1 MHDISTFINE
11 HKNLCKQILSITN
24 LEECTLSRE
33 QLSRI
38 HFELYGVPP
47 KDTYTRKIIC
57 ENIKT
62 ILNKYIKVNGGL

>member
-1 MHDISTFINE
+1 MHDISTFINK
-11 HKNLCKQILSITN
+11 HKNLCRKILAIRE
-24 LEECTLSRE
+24 LDECKLSRE
-33 QLSRI
+33 KLSRI

>member
-1 MHDISTFINE
+1 MRDISIFINE
-11 HKNLCKQILSITN
+11 HKDICRQILSIMK
-24 LEECTLSRE
+24 LEECALSRE
-33 QLSRI
+33 QLSKI
-38 HFELYGVPP
+38 HFELYGIPP

>member
-1 MHDISTFINE
+1 MHNISTFINE
-11 HKNLCKQILSITN
+11 HKDICRQILAIRE
-24 LEECTLSRE
+24 LEECALSRE

-38 HFELYGVPP
+38 HFELYGIPP